1 FFTLELANLA
11 IVNHNHKL
19 NIGTFKANHKKV
31 MGPMIRPE
39 EEEDYMSPPW
49 LMPMLRGSYFVPC
62 SIHADSN
69 KNECNLFCLDCAGNA
84 FCSYCLVKH
93 KDHRVV
99 QIRRSSYHNVVRV
112 NEIQKYIDISCV
124 QTYIINSAKIVFLNE
139 RPQPRIGKGVTNTCE
154 ICCRSLLDS
163 FRFCSLGCKV
173 HTKLF
178 CGYALFSKCYAWND
192 KSNPWLFLTVQLG
205 GMKRGDQS
213 LTFSLKGKHGREYQG
228 GSESDEATTPTKM
241 RKTNA
246 FNRLM
251 SGLSIS
257 TVRFDDYGPGGD
269 QRSSSSGD
277 EGGFSFSPGTPPIY
291 NHRNSSRRKGVPHRA
306 PF

>member
-1 FFTLELANLA
+1 M
-11 IVNHNHKL
+11 
-19 NIGTFKANHKKV
+19 GTMMRA
-31 MGPMIRPE
+31 
-39 EEEDYMSPPW
+39 EEDNYNLSPPPW
-49 LMPMLRGSYFVPC
+49 LIPMLRANYFVPC
-62 SIHADSN
+62 SIHAASN
-69 KNECNLFCLDCAGNA
+69 KSECNMFCLDCSSEA
-84 FCSYCLVKH
+84 FCSYCLPNH
-93 KDHRVV
+93 RNHRVI

-124 QTYIINSAKIVFLNE
+124 QTYIINSARIVFLNE

-163 FRFCSLGCKV
+163 FRFCSLGCK
-173 HTKLF
+173 
-178 CGYALFSKCYAWND
+178 
-192 KSNPWLFLTVQLG
+192 LG
-205 GMKRGDQS
+205 GMKRGGNDPS
-213 LTFSLKGKHGREYQG
+213 LTFSLRGKHGREYEG
-228 GSESDEATTPTKM
+228 EWESDEATTPTKI
-241 RKTNA
+241 RKTTCA

-257 TVRFDDYGPGGD
+257 TVRFDYLSGD

-277 EGGFSFSPGTPPIY
+277 ESGFNLSPGTPPIY

>member
-1 FFTLELANLA
+1 
-11 IVNHNHKL
+11 
-19 NIGTFKANHKKV
+19 
-31 MGPMIRPE
+31 MGPVMRAE
-39 EEEDYMSPPW
+39 EESPPPW
-49 LMPMLRGSYFVPC
+49 LIPLLRANYFVPC

-69 KNECNLFCLDCAGNA
+69 KSECNMFCLDCTSSS
-84 FCSYCLVKH
+84 FCSYCLTNH
-93 KDHRVV
+93 KNHRVL

-124 QTYIINSAKIVFLNE
+124 QTYIINSARIVFLNE

-163 FRFCSLGCKV
+163 FRFCSLGCK
-173 HTKLF
+173 
-178 CGYALFSKCYAWND
+178 
-192 KSNPWLFLTVQLG
+192 LG
-205 GMKRGDQS
+205 GMKSGNQS
-213 LTFSLKGKHGREYQG
+213 LTFSLKGKHGREYQAG
-228 GSESDEATTPTKM
+228 EDSDEATTPTKI
-241 RKTNA
+241 RKTCA

-257 TVRFDDYGPGGD
+257 TAKSDYFSGD
-269 QRSSSSGD
+269 QWSSSSGD
-277 EGGFSFSPGTPPIY
+277 ESGFNLSPVTPPIY